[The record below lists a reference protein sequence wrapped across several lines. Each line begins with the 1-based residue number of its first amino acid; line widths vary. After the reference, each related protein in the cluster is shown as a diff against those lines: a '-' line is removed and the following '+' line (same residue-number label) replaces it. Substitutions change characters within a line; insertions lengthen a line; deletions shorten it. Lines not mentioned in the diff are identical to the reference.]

1 MSNISPEYY
10 DSLDAAH
17 TEAWRLLTRGAEDRQ
32 SPFHTVSVAT
42 VDSAGRPHA
51 RNVILRAA
59 SPDSRTIR
67 FHTDVRS
74 NKMAQLKQSDR
85 LCVLAYDPVLKIQLR
100 VDGCAAL
107 HTDGALADAAWK
119 ATRPMSRLPYAA
131 ETAPGSAIEVPL
143 TLPASQL
150 AMIDES
156 SEEALDHMQR
166 VGRENFC
173 AVVVMIESIEWVHL
187 VARGNRRA
195 LFAWPRGVLEAKWLQ
210 P

>member
-1 MSNISPEYY
+1 MSNIPPEYY

-17 TEAWRLLTRGAEDRQ
+17 AEAWRLLTRGAEDRQ
-32 SPFHTVSVAT
+32 SPFHTTTVST
-42 VDSAGRPHA
+42 VDAAGRPHA
-51 RNVILRAA
+51 RTVILRAA
-59 SPDSRTIR
+59 NAESRTIR

-85 LCVLAYDPVLKIQLR
+85 LCMLAYDPTLKIQLR

-131 ETAPGSAIEVPL
+131 DTPPGSAIEVPM

-150 AMIDES
+150 SMIDES

-166 VGRENFC
+166 IGRENFC

-187 VARGNRRA
+187 VSQGNRRA
-195 LFAWPRGVLEAKWLQ
+195 RFAWPRGVLEAKWLQ